1 MAQGEVIRLQPR
13 SEEEVRRVLHQV
25 GFSDQGI
32 DETVQMIR
40 EEIGN
45 CDALEVVS
53 VFRTPDG
60 LWIIPEKKLEVW
72 RPKKS

>member
-1 MAQGEVIRLQPR
+1 MAQGEVIRVQPR
-13 SEEEVRRVLHQV
+13 SEEEVRRALRQV

-32 DETVQMIR
+32 DDTVQMIR

-45 CDALEVVS
+45 FDALEVVN

-72 RPKKS
+72 RPKKC